1 MKNLPL
7 LICVLLIYGC
17 SNDNKPVAV
26 TPKVLAERS
35 FELPSNLK
43 EQFAS
48 AKQEVLL
55 DTLTTTDPASVFQ
68 VKTTRIISTTDTT
81 FTFLTKV
88 TVEVTS
94 ECKGCTSQASVIGL
108 LIPLASAGGAKYYI
122 TGSVTTTKD
131 GTFSTKSVSRSF
143 DARSGGHIAKR

>member
-1 MKNLPL
+1 MKTLTL

-17 SNDNKPVAV
+17 GNDNKPVAGP
-26 TPKVLAERS
+26 PKVLAERS

-55 DTLTTTDPASVFQ
+55 DTLATTDPASVFQ
-68 VKTTRIISTTDTT
+68 VKTTRIISTTDTA

-94 ECKGCTSQASVIGL
+94 ECKGCTSQGSVPGL
-108 LIPLASAGGAKYYI
+108 LTPLASASGAKYYI
-122 TGSVTTTKD
+122 TGSVTTKKD
-131 GTFSTKSVSRSF
+131 GIFGTKSVSRSF